1 MFLVTLLISIVLVI
15 VGAAFLILL
24 ERKIMGGIQ
33 RRKGPNVVGFVGL
46 LQPIADAFKLV
57 AKEII
62 VPKNANTGL
71 FLLAPLLTLVLAFAN
86 WAFVLPD
93 LTAGF
98 PGLVL
103 LNQITC
109 SVLFVFAVSS
119 VGVYAILLAGM
130 ASTNAYAY
138 LGSLRTVAQM
148 LSYEVFIGL
157 SLLPLVIQ
165 HQTMN
170 LAVLVAKQ
178 QVW

>member
-1 MFLVTLLISIVLVI
+1 
-15 VGAAFLILL
+15 
-24 ERKIMGGIQ
+24 MGGIQ
-33 RRKGPNVVGFVGL
+33 RRKGPNVVGFIGL

-57 AKEII
+57 AKEIV

-71 FLLAPLLTLVLAFAN
+71 FLLAPLLTLMLAFAN
-86 WAFVLPD
+86 WTFVLPD
-93 LTAGF
+93 LVSGF

-130 ASTNAYAY
+130 ASNNAYAY

-165 HQTMN
+165 QQSMT
-170 LAVLVAKQ
+170 LSVLVAKQ
-178 QVW
+178 QI